1 MDLIDPWICKSC
13 DLNVGRIIRESQYGD
28 NILSFKLN
36 FTKIM
41 WNKGCVLGFTDFVWL
56 LLSTMIIDILT
67 WGNFRSSAE
76 AASTDAF
83 LMAMAVTVLR
93 HSCFLNTCCLWSGI
107 DRLHL
112 VGMTVTFSS
121 SFGKKTYSLAEMPD
135 IKARQQ

>member
-83 LMAMAVTVLR
+83 FNGNGSYSIEAFV
-93 HSCFLNTCCLWSGI
+93 FLKHML
-107 DRLHL
+107 L
-112 VGMTVTFSS
+112 VEWYRPFTLSWDDCYIFIQ
-121 SFGKKTYSLAEMPD
+121 FW
-135 IKARQQ
+135 